1 METETPQKRERRL
14 AEAGWARRFSA
25 EEPRLSEM
33 KQFYESL
40 GMEVLVVP
48 GVSPEEE
55 GCAACFDTPD
65 FRDRYYTIYTRS
77 EDSAQNRRPD
87 ELFE

>member
-1 METETPQKRERRL
+1 METETPQERERRL
-14 AEAGWARRFSA
+14 AEAGWVRRFSA

-65 FRDRYYTIYTRS
+65 FRSRYYTIYTRG